1 MNNDI
6 LKTIFVD
13 DLDDIEA
20 FEDDVELGLLEDD
33 ILFDDD
39 LWTKGTAIVK
49 GVCKHHTRQGQ

>member
-39 LWTKGTAIVK
+39 L
-49 GVCKHHTRQGQ
+49 